1 MLGRAASKM
10 MSGLAIG
17 AVLGATTALILSSR
31 AGAILPQRGGTPG
44 PTPFEPANLMIA
56 RAQGFIEEVRLQILA
71 AVEEGRAT
79 AAATR
84 QELTERFEAAKRGE
98 GQTGKE

>member
-1 MLGRAASKM
+1 MV
-10 MSGLAIG
+10 SGLAIG
-17 AVLGATTALILSSR
+17 AVLGATAALVLSSR
-31 AGAILPQRGGTPG
+31 TGAMLPQSGAPG
-44 PTPFEPANLMIA
+44 PTPFEPANAIIA
-56 RAQGFIEEVRLQILA
+56 RAQGFIAEVRQQVLA
-71 AVEEGRAT
+71 AIEEGRAT